1 MDIGMGE
8 RISGLIRRF
17 VSNEVAESHLVE
29 LTPEVSTKLRQ
40 LVLRPNPNLAEFPFL
55 GLGKSGLVDQILVVN
70 DLDYSADSGLLKNGT
85 LSSSVSRS
93 ELTELFKKLE
103 SSGRRKDLMVFGH
116 LHPSGESLVQG
127 RRYILNPS
135 DSLLVPS
142 MGGNGKLLSGGDMAF
157 FKSFKEVNPAVR
169 LEHVGIVANTPDG
182 PKFRVYNLENLLKIK
197 KYSHIDGVVQQTI
210 VL

>member
-1 MDIGMGE
+1 MDNGVGE

-17 VSNEVAESHLVE
+17 ISNEVVESHLVE
-29 LTPEVSTKLRQ
+29 LTPEVSVKLRG
-40 LVLRPNPNLAEFPFL
+40 LVLRPNPTLAEFPFL
-55 GLGKSGLVDQILVVN
+55 GLGKSGLIDQILVVN
-70 DLDYSADSGLLKNGT
+70 GLDYSADSGLLKKGA
-85 LSSSVSRS
+85 LSSSVARS
-93 ELTELFKKLE
+93 ELTELFKRLE
-103 SSGRRKDLMVFGH
+103 SSGRRNDLIVFGH

-142 MGGNGKLLSGGDMAF
+142 MGGNGRLLSGGDMAF
-157 FKSFKEVNPAVR
+157 FKAFKDANPTVR
-169 LEHVGIVANTPDG
+169 FENVGIVANTPEG

-210 VL
+210 TL